1 MKLFRTLLVVLY
13 LSVYLVIGGVLIC
26 IALNACSAENIQ
38 DVLDGIASYDSA
50 RVVLGI
56 LGIAIIIL
64 GILRA
69 RAILFRM
76 GQNKTIA
83 FENPDGQVT
92 VSLSAI
98 EDFVKKSVH
107 QFADVKELRSN
118 VTANK
123 RGINIECMATI
134 FSDSN
139 IPQTTEKIQSLV
151 KSKVQEMLGVEEAIN
166 IKINVTKI
174 SAAKGRRED
183 PAALKENEDSS
194 RRMPF
199 SGIE

>member
-1 MKLFRTLLVVLY
+1 MKLLRLLFVLIY
-13 LSVYLVIGGVLIC
+13 LSVYLIIGGSLIC
-26 IALNACSAENIQ
+26 VALNVCTAEGVQ
-38 DVLDGIASYDSA
+38 DALDFIASSDSM
-50 RVVLGI
+50 RGFVGVLGVI
-56 LGIAIIIL
+56 IAIC
-64 GILRA
+64 GILRS

-76 GQNKTIA
+76 GQDKTIA

-107 QFADVKELRSN
+107 QFAEVKELRSN

-139 IPQTTEKIQSLV
+139 IPQTTEKVQSLV

-174 SAAKGRRED
+174 SGAKGKREGVP
-183 PAALKENEDSS
+183 PAKEGEDSS

-199 SGIE
+199 GGIE

>member
-1 MKLFRTLLVVLY
+1 MKLLKWTFVLLYLLVY
-13 LSVYLVIGGVLIC
+13 LAIGGVLVC
-26 IALNACSAENIQ
+26 IALDACNAAQVTRAI
-38 DVLDGIASYDSA
+38 DFIGSYEYL
-50 RVVLGI
+50 RVAAGLLG
-56 LGIAIIIL
+56 LTIIIC
-64 GILRA
+64 GIVRS
-69 RAILFRM
+69 RKILAKFKSS
-76 GQNKTIA
+76 KTIA

-107 QFADVKELRSN
+107 QFADVKELKSN

-166 IKINVTKI
+166 IKIHVTKI
-174 SAAKGRRED
+174 SATKPRRENV
-183 PAALKENEDSS
+183 PAPKDDEEES

-199 SGIE
+199 AGIE

>member
-1 MKLFRTLLVVLY
+1 MKLLKWTFVLLYLLVY
-13 LSVYLVIGGVLIC
+13 FAIGGVLAC
-26 IALNACSAENIQ
+26 IALNACSAEQVIQ
-38 DVLDGIASYDSA
+38 AIDFVGSA
-50 RVVLGI
+50 DALRLTVGLLGI
-56 LGIAIIIL
+56 IIIIC
-64 GILRA
+64 GIMRS
-69 RAILFRM
+69 RKILAKFKSS
-76 GQNKTIA
+76 KTIA

-107 QFADVKELRSN
+107 QFADVKELKSN

-166 IKINVTKI
+166 IKIHVTKI
-174 SAAKGRRED
+174 SALKGKRENTS
-183 PAALKENEDSS
+183 PARDDEEES

>member
-1 MKLFRTLLVVLY
+1 MLKVFFVLVYFL
-13 LSVYLVIGGVLIC
+13 VYLVIGGTLIC
-26 IALNACSAENIQ
+26 VSLNACSAGDIQ
-38 DVLDGIASYDSA
+38 NAYDLLTAYDWA
-50 RVVLGI
+50 RVLAGI
-56 LGIAIIIL
+56 IGAAIVVC
-64 GILRA
+64 GAFRS
-69 RAILFRM
+69 RAILSRV
-76 GQNKTIA
+76 GKEKTIA

-151 KSKVQEMLGVEEAIN
+151 KSRVQEMLGVEEPIN
-166 IKINVTKI
+166 IKINVIKISPTKI
-174 SAAKGRRED
+174 RKESA
-183 PAALKENEDSS
+183 PSQKEGEESS

-199 SGIE
+199 GGIE